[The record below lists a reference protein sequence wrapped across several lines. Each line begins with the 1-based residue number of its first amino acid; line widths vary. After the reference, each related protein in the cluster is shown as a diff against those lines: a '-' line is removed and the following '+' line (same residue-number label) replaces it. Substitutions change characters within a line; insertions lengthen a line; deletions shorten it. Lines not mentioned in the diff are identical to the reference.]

1 MNIVYVFFI
10 VNKIR
15 GERDVIEMIIRNYE
29 YCLCV
34 LLLIKWERE
43 RGEGGIF

>member
-15 GERDVIEMIIRNYE
+15 GERERDVIKMIIRIYE
-29 YCLCV
+29 FCLCV
-34 LLLIKWERE
+34 LLLIKWER
-43 RGEGGIF
+43 GEGGIF

>member
-1 MNIVYVFFI
+1 MCFLLLI
-10 VNKIR
+10 KLEER
-15 GERDVIEMIIRNYE
+15 ERDVIKMIIRIYE